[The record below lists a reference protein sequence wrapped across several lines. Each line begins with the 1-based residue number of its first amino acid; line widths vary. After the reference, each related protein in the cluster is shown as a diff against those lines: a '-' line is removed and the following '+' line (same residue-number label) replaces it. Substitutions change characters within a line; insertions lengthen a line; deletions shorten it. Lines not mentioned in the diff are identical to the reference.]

1 MRDVYIA
8 GVGMT
13 RFGRHGERGIKSL
26 VAEAVGLAQAD
37 AGFADTRYERPMI
50 FYSNVFGGTLQGQES
65 VRGQQALRETTLIG
79 GTVINVE
86 NACASGSTAFNLAW
100 LTIAS
105 GRAETAIV
113 VGAEKLDVPDKRLA
127 FDALHG
133 ALDQDLMDEIKA
145 EYSDEDSQS
154 VFMAIYA
161 RYAREFMEAS
171 GATQEDFARVC
182 VKNQAAGLLNDKAQ
196 YGGKLTI
203 EEVIGARHIA
213 GPITLPMCAPMSDG
227 AAAVILSTADGL
239 RPGNEPRV
247 RVLASE
253 VQAGLAGGNRELV
266 PRTARRAFESAGIG
280 PRDIDVIECHDAA
293 APGEMIALDDV
304 SLGELGDTVELMRSG
319 DTALGGTLPVNP
331 SGGLECR
338 GHPFGATGL
347 AQIIEVSDQLKGRCG
362 ARQVEGAR
370 IGLTENAGGYIG
382 PDAAAA
388 TITILGRD

>member
-37 AGFADTRYERPMI
+37 ADFADDRYEQPMV

-65 VRGQQALRETTLIG
+65 VRGQQALRETTLVG
-79 GTVINVE
+79 GTVVNVE

-100 LTIAS
+100 LTVAS
-105 GRAETAIV
+105 GRADRAIII
-113 VGAEKLDVPDKRLA
+113 GAEKLDVPDKRLA

-145 EYSDEDSQS
+145 EYSNEDSQS

-196 YGGKLTI
+196 YGGTLTI

-227 AAAVILSTADGL
+227 AAAVILSAGEDL
-239 RPGNEPRV
+239 RPGSGPKV

-266 PRTARRAFESAGIG
+266 PRTARSAFEAAGIG

-319 DTALGGTLPVNP
+319 ATALGGSLPVNP

-347 AQIIEVSDQLKGRCG
+347 AQIIEVVDQLKGRCG
-362 ARQVEGAR
+362 ARQVEGAM